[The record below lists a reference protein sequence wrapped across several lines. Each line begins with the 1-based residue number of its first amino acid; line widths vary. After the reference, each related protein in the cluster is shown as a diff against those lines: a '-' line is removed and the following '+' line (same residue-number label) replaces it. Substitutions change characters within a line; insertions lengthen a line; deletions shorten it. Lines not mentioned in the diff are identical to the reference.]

1 MSSPAE
7 RPRRT
12 LWNVMSPLWS
22 WITIPLALM
31 AILLAISLL
40 DRDQRQTLQV
50 VTSCMLGVMP
60 VLLFHLYRR
69 DLQRRDQTQ
78 HALQESEERYRR
90 LVELSPNA
98 IAVHHRGKIVFI
110 NNAGARLLGA
120 ASPSDLMGRS
130 VMEFVDPGHR
140 ANVETRL
147 LQARDEQIMD
157 PIREQR
163 LIRLDGRA
171 VDAEVTVIPFSYR
184 GEPAVQIICRDLT
197 ERKQVEEALEETKRN
212 YESLV
217 NSVDGI
223 VWEADA
229 RTFQFTFV
237 SKQAERL
244 LGYPVEQWL
253 RDATFW
259 RDHLHAEDRERAV
272 AYCVQATAEKRS
284 HDFDY
289 RMIAA
294 DERAVWLRDI
304 VSVVVEDGHPVA
316 LRGIMLDI
324 TEQKQMHEQLAGYSK
339 ELQSKNGELIEALRV
354 ATESAELK
362 SQFLANVSHEIR
374 TPMNGVIGMA
384 GLLLDTS
391 LSADQRELAEVVRS
405 SGEALLRI
413 VNDILDFSKIEA
425 QHVKLEIIEF
435 NPTETVE
442 DVVELLGKAADSKG
456 VELTCLVKKEVP
468 GLVQGDPSRLRQI
481 LTNLVSNAVKFTT
494 DEGEIAVTASLEER
508 GAGHVRLRFEVRD
521 TGIGVSSVAQEYL
534 FQPFRQADGSTTR
547 KYGGTGLGL
556 AISKRLVEMMGG
568 EIGVRSAPG
577 AGSTFW
583 FTVQLEE
590 TSTPAIVDHR
600 AALLRGKRVLV
611 VDDNANNRSVLS
623 SLLDAWGMAP
633 AEVGSGRD
641 ALELLLQRQQS
652 GEPFDF
658 VLADL
663 QMPEMDGLELGSHIK
678 STPPLAA
685 AKVVILSSLSQSGIR
700 QRAEQIGI
708 EGYLTKP
715 VRQTQL
721 LRLLGRIAA
730 SGQDNT
736 DGTPVSLI
744 RLDEASR
751 TARAEGHVL
760 VVEDNAVNQQVVA
773 RMLEKLG
780 YRVDTVNNGL
790 EALDALRKTLYSLV
804 FMDCQMPEMDG
815 FSATREI
822 RKSDGANRHVPII
835 AITASAMHG
844 DREKCLRAGMDDY
857 ISKPV
862 RMEDIWGVVEKWSG
876 AKAVWS

>member
-1 MSSPAE
+1 
-7 RPRRT
+7 
-12 LWNVMSPLWS
+12 
-22 WITIPLALM
+22 LALM

-60 VLLFHLYRR
+60 VILFQLYRR

-78 HALQESEERYRR
+78 HALRESEERYRR

-110 NNAGARLLGA
+110 NDAGARLLGA
-120 ASPSDLMGRS
+120 DSPSDLLGRS
-130 VMEFVDPGHR
+130 VMEFVDPGNR
-140 ANVETRL
+140 DNVELRL
-147 LQARDEQIMD
+147 RQTRDEQILD

-184 GEPAVQIICRDLT
+184 GEPAVQIVCRDLT

-217 NSVDGI
+217 HSVDGI

-229 RTFQFTFV
+229 RTFRFTFV

-244 LGYPVEQWL
+244 LGYPVEKWL
-253 RDATFW
+253 REPMFW
-259 RDHLHAEDRERAV
+259 QDHLHAEDRERAV
-272 AYCVQATAEKRS
+272 AYCAQATAEKRS

-289 RMIAA
+289 RMIGA
-294 DERAVWLRDI
+294 DGRAVWLRDI
-304 VSVVVEDGHPVA
+304 VTVVVEDGQPVT

-324 TEQKQMHEQLAGYSK
+324 TEQKQMHEQLAAYSK
-339 ELQSKNGELIEALRV
+339 ELQSKNSELVEALRV

-384 GLLLDTS
+384 GLLLDTN
-391 LSADQRELAEVVRS
+391 LSDDQRELAEVVRS
-405 SGEALLRI
+405 SGEALLHI

-425 QHVKLEIIEF
+425 QHVRLELIEF

-456 VELTCLVKKEVP
+456 VELTCLVQKDVP
-468 GLVQGDPSRLRQI
+468 RLLQGDPSRLRQI
-481 LTNLVSNAVKFTT
+481 LTNLVSNAVKFTN
-494 DEGEIAVTASLEER
+494 EGEIAVTVSLEEC
-508 GAGHVRLRFEVRD
+508 GAGQARLRFEVRD
-521 TGIGVSSVAQEYL
+521 TGIGVSSLAQEYL

-556 AISKRLVEMMGG
+556 AISKRLAEMMGG

-577 AGSTFW
+577 DGSTFW
-583 FTVQLEE
+583 FTARFDEAPMP
-590 TSTPAIVDHR
+590 SIVNAGAGRLR
-600 AALLRGKRVLV
+600 AKRVLI
-611 VDDNANNRSVLS
+611 VDDNTHSRSVLAYM
-623 SLLDAWGMAP
+623 LDAWGMKPVEA
-633 AEVGSGRD
+633 GSGRE
-641 ALELLLQRQQS
+641 ALELLLERQQA

-663 QMPEMDGLELGSHIK
+663 HMPEMDGLELGSHIK
-678 STPPLAA
+678 STPPIAA

-700 QRAEQIGI
+700 QRADQIGA
-708 EGYLTKP
+708 EGYITKP
-715 VRQTQL
+715 IRQTHL
-721 LRLLGRIAA
+721 LRLLSHIAA
-730 SGQDNT
+730 SDQDHM
-736 DGTPVSLI
+736 DGAPASLI

-751 TARAEGHVL
+751 TARTEGHVL
-760 VVEDNAVNQQVVA
+760 VVEDNVVNQQVVA

-780 YRVDTVNNGL
+780 YRVDTVNNGREAL
-790 EALDALRKTLYSLV
+790 EALGKASYSLV

-822 RKSDGANRHVPII
+822 RKSDGANQHVPII

-876 AKAVWS
+876 SKAVWT